1 MGTFC
6 ISDFCYY
13 ENENQKEKKE
23 EYNLASINLVKENP
37 LNISNKT
44 NSLLRTTITTK
55 TRNIINTFQEK
66 SSTLEIFDEE
76 DLVNYKDKNDKN
88 IRENFSLSIKE
99 KNKYLNDYIED
110 EKWKKLDI
118 TFLVDI
124 FTYNSIKENEII
136 YQTKVNLINQNNNFI
151 EINDTLTLGS
161 KEVNCII
168 KKKKMT
174 IETINSVSSSLSF
187 ALSDNDSKLSE
198 TCYKSN
204 NINSNKII
212 LNIKGNDSVIFSIN
226 FNEFYFDLKKFDYN
240 SKGNDFYSLAKI
252 EYCDKKYQEEKNN
265 IILSSNFPD
274 KLNYILKLIL
284 FLSHICK

>member
-88 IRENFSLSIKE
+88 IIENFSLSIKE

-168 KKKKMT
+168 KKKIM
-174 IETINSVSSSLSF
+174 IETINSVISSLSF
-187 ALSDNDSKLSE
+187 DLSDNDSKLSE
-198 TCYKSN
+198 TCYK
-204 NINSNKII
+204 III
-212 LNIKGNDSVIFSIN
+212 LNIN
-226 FNEFYFDLKKFDYN
+226 
-240 SKGNDFYSLAKI
+240 
-252 EYCDKKYQEEKNN
+252 Q
-265 IILSSNFPD
+265 
-274 KLNYILKLIL
+274 LIL
-284 FLSHICK
+284 LFFLLILLNCILI